1 MDAEV
6 CQSQKASNKT
16 EGAAQHRGVR
26 LSEDGRQHV
35 RWVCFSSRRVHVRAC
50 ACMQTCVCRS
60 KTNCTRRYI
69 CTYIRTYIHI
79 YIYLHIYIYIYI
91 FVPRRLGSSAA
102 LRRGGMPHKAGHPG
116 GYCLYVSSRLHVY
129 TRPYLVYKR
138 GIRAKCQELRHRAR
152 EASGCTG
159 HVQRRSVLTLSR
171 GTHTHRSVPCPP
183 PHALPP
189 LPSALPP
196 HPSISIRRAAPAP
209 ALTP

>member
-1 MDAEV
+1 M
-6 CQSQKASNKT
+6 C
-16 EGAAQHRGVR
+16 
-26 LSEDGRQHV
+26 
-35 RWVCFSSRRVHVRAC
+35 VHVRAC
-50 ACMQTCVCRS
+50 RHVCVDLKQTARGDIYVH
-60 KTNCTRRYI
+60 KYV
-69 CTYIRTYIHI
+69 HI
-79 YIYLHIYIYIYI
+79 FIYSYTHIFTYIYI
-91 FVPRRLGSSAA
+91 FVPRRLRSSAA
-102 LRRGGMPHKAGHPG
+102 LRRGGMPHKAGHAG

-196 HPSISIRRAAPAP
+196 HPSISLRRAAPAP